1 MILSC
6 EVQFILAAAMMNPT
20 GAEVQTMDDL
30 AAQVTGWE
38 GFADQ
43 SIMCGPGPL
52 ILKNLALVRVSNHTE
67 SEFYF
72 NYENQ

>member
-6 EVQFILAAAMMNPT
+6 EVQFMLAAARVNPK

-38 GFADQ
+38 EFADQ

-52 ILKNLALVRVSNHTE
+52 IFKNPALVRGPNYTE